1 MCTRPTEDH
10 KGKQKTLN
18 SDGPKKNETARG
30 VCLGCSDCPV
40 LQVYELHYACCVNT
54 ETKTHRYMRIY
65 TSILQMMK
73 EKYIDTH
80 VTSLH
85 YLFILIRFDRLQT
98 SGLGFNVCLIEV
110 QRHHHLRFRQNEVLH
125 QWRLEIIA
133 DICWYTLPETNS
145 FPLKTDTWKT
155 LPNQLQKYS
164 GQRVS
169 RCHWNLRMK
178 HSARYLPMLL
188 PVSNMQIWRCA
199 KQCWGCKIHDSETQT
214 LMPTGIKTI
223 TTAW

>member
-1 MCTRPTEDH
+1 MSWVQRLSCAAGIWITI
-10 KGKQKTLN
+10 
-18 SDGPKKNETARG
+18 
-30 VCLGCSDCPV
+30 
-40 LQVYELHYACCVNT
+40 ELHYACCVNT

-155 LPNQLQKYS
+155 TFLLERPIFRGVAGRITFWQLCNYQISFKS
-164 GQRVS
+164 TAVKG
-169 RCHWNLRMK
+169 CHD
-178 HSARYLPMLL
+178 
-188 PVSNMQIWRCA
+188 VI
-199 KQCWGCKIHDSETQT
+199 
-214 LMPTGIKTI
+214 GI
-223 TTAW
+223 